1 MKAIYKYIMCAV
13 AVLFAFASCD
23 KNDDCSLDLNGN
35 CLVEQITLD
44 GYEGTVSLGLRSIQ
58 VRVPETADVSAMTVK
73 SLKLSEG
80 AKANIAEG
88 QTINMESDQNIH
100 VTNGDR
106 YLDWTLSVLRD
117 EAKLLYFVIND
128 IYNGMIDEENKT
140 VTVYVPGSVD
150 ITNAVAS
157 YDLSANAT
165 SDLPNGSAYDFSEPV
180 KMTINNNTAH
190 SEYTIKVIAIDKP
203 KALFLGAASDMSK
216 LDPEALAACVWM
228 LANVPESMYASF
240 ADIQAGT
247 IDISKCK
254 IMWWHFHQDG
264 GVDGHDPFIQK
275 APEAMAAKNQLR
287 DFYENG
293 GALFLT
299 RYATILPSFIGVTG
313 DDEWTTPQNCWG
325 GNEDS
330 AELCGGPWD
339 FIKYD
344 PSHPLF
350 EGTIDGDDSGRI
362 YCTDK
367 GYHITNSTAQY
378 HIGDDWGNYPSHSF
392 WENRNGG
399 RIIGVGGDG
408 AIVAWEYPAHDG
420 KGGIICIGS
429 GCYDWYSYTFEDG
442 YTEKF
447 HKNIEIMT
455 KNAIN
460 YLTK

>member
-1 MKAIYKYIMCAV
+1 MKTIFKYIMCAV
-13 AVLFAFASCD
+13 AVVFAFASCS
-23 KNDDCSLDLNGN
+23 KNDDCSLDLSGN
-35 CLVEQITLD
+35 CLVEQISLD
-44 GYEGTVSLGLRSIQ
+44 GYEGTVSLGLRSIM
-58 VRVPETADVSAMTVK
+58 VRVPETADVSAMKVT
-73 SLKLSEG
+73 SLKLSNG
-80 AKANIAEG
+80 AKANVAEG
-88 QTINMESDQNIH
+88 QTLNMENDQNIH
-100 VTNGDR
+100 VTNGDL
-106 YLDWTLSVLRD
+106 YLDWTLFVMRD

-140 VTVYVPGSVD
+140 VTVYVPGGVD

-157 YDLSANAT
+157 YELSPNAT
-165 SDLPNGSAYDFSEPV
+165 SDLPNGSASDFSEPV
-180 KMTINNNTAH
+180 KMKISNNTAN
-190 SEYTIKVIAIDKP
+190 SEYTVKVIAIDKP

-216 LDPEALAACVWM
+216 LDAEALAACVWM

-240 ADIQAGT
+240 ADLQAGT
-247 IDISKCK
+247 IDISQCK
-254 IMWWHFHQDG
+254 LMWWHYHEDG
-264 GVDGHDPFIQK
+264 GVDGHDPFTKK
-275 APEAMAAKNQLR
+275 ATEALAAKNKLR

-293 GALFLT
+293 GSLFLT
-299 RYATILPSFIGVTG
+299 RYASILPSFIGVTG

-344 PSHPLF
+344 ASHPLF
-350 EGTIDGDDSGRI
+350 AGTINGDDEGRI

-378 HIGDDWGNYPSHSF
+378 HIGEDWGGYASHDA
-392 WENRNGG
+392 WVARNGG
-399 RIIGVGGDG
+399 KIIGVGGDG
-408 AIVAWEYPAHDG
+408 AIVAWEYPAHDD

>member
-1 MKAIYKYIMCAV
+1 MKAIYKYMMCAV
-13 AVLFAFASCD
+13 AVLFAFASCS
-23 KNDDCSLDLNGN
+23 KNDDCSLDLSGN
-35 CLVEQITLD
+35 CLVEQIALD
-44 GYEGTVSLGLRSIQ
+44 GYEGTVDLATRSIV
-58 VRVPETADVSAMTVK
+58 VRIPETAPVSAMKVT
-73 SLKLSEG
+73 SLKISNG
-80 AKANIAEG
+80 ATANVAQG
-88 QTINMESDQNIH
+88 QTLCMDNDQNIH
-100 VTNGDR
+100 VKSGDL

-117 EAKLLYFVIND
+117 EAKIYSFVING
-128 IYNGMIDEENKT
+128 IYNGMIDEATKT
-140 VTVYVPGSVD
+140 IKVYVPGSVD
-150 ITNAVAS
+150 IK
-157 YDLSANAT
+157 NAT
-165 SDLPNGSAYDFSEPV
+165 PTIELSKNAAVDPLNGSAQDFSEPV
-180 KMTINNNTAH
+180 TYTVSNNTAE
-190 SEYTIKVIAIDKP
+190 SKYVVTVIRIDKP
-203 KALFLGAASDMSK
+203 KALFLGAASDMSQ
-216 LDPEALAACVWM
+216 LDPEALEACNWM
-228 LANVPESMYASF
+228 LGNVPESMYASF
-240 ADIQAGT
+240 ADLQAGT

-254 IMWWHFHQDG
+254 LMWWHYHQDG
-264 GVDGHDPFIQK
+264 GVDGHDPFTK
-275 APEAMAAKNQLR
+275 MATEAMAAKNKLR

-293 GALFLT
+293 GSLFLT

-344 PSHPLF
+344 ASHPLF
-350 EGTIDGDDSGRI
+350 AGTINGDDEGRI

-378 HIGDDWGNYPSHSF
+378 HIGEDWGGYASHDA
-392 WENRNGG
+392 WVARNGG
-399 RIIGVGGDG
+399 KIIGVGGDG

-429 GCYDWYSYTFEDG
+429 GCYDWYSYTYEDG

>member
-1 MKAIYKYIMCAV
+1 MKAISKYIMCAV
-13 AVLFAFASCD
+13 AVLFAFASCS
-23 KNDDCSLDLNGN
+23 KNDDCSLDLSGN
-35 CLVEQITLD
+35 CLVEQISLD
-44 GYEGTVSLGLRSIQ
+44 GYEGKVDLATRSIV
-58 VRVPETADVSAMTVK
+58 VRIPETAPVSAMKVT
-73 SLKLSEG
+73 SLKISNG
-80 AKANIAEG
+80 ATANVAQG
-88 QTINMESDQNIH
+88 QTLDMSNDQNIH
-100 VTNGDR
+100 VKSGDM

-117 EAKLLYFVIND
+117 EAKIYSFVING
-128 IYNGMIDEENKT
+128 IYNGMIDEAAKT
-140 VTVYVPGSVD
+140 ITVYVPGSVD
-150 ITNAVAS
+150 VK
-157 YDLSANAT
+157 NAT
-165 SDLPNGSAYDFSEPV
+165 PTIELSKNATVDPLNGSAQDFSEPV
-180 KMTINNNTAH
+180 TYTVSNNTAE
-190 SEYTIKVIAIDKP
+190 SKYVVTVIAIEKP
-203 KALFLGAASDMSK
+203 KALFLGAASNMSQ
-216 LDPEALAACVWM
+216 LDPEALEACTWM

-240 ADIQAGT
+240 ADLQAGT
-247 IDISKCK
+247 IDISQCK
-254 IMWWHFHQDG
+254 LMWWHFHKDG
-264 GVDGHDPFIQK
+264 GVDGHDPFIEK

-293 GALFLT
+293 GSLFLT
-299 RYATILPSFIGVTG
+299 RYASILPSFIGVTG

-344 PSHPLF
+344 ASHPLF
-350 EGTIDGDDSGRI
+350 AGTINGDDEGRI

-378 HIGDDWGNYPSHSF
+378 HIGEDWGGYPSHDA
-392 WENRNGG
+392 WVARNGG
-399 RIIGVGGDG
+399 KILGVGGDG
-408 AIVAWEYPAHDG
+408 AVVAWEYPAHDG

-447 HKNIEIMT
+447 HQNIAIMT